1 MAGAV
6 EGLKHVPFLRGGLE
20 GEFEGFDHGS
30 GALQREKII
39 RIKSV
44 LYVQP
49 SMKVAYMI
57 PVSNS
62 LELLLKQPGVSEAT
76 LKRSPSLS

>member
-1 MAGAV
+1 MVAGAV
-6 EGLKHVPFLRGGLE
+6 EGLEHVPLLWGCLE
-20 GEFEGFDHGS
+20 GSLRALTMVSE
-30 GALQREKII
+30 ALQKEKII

-44 LYVQP
+44 SYVQP

-62 LELLLKQPGVSEAT
+62 LEPLLKQTGVSEAT
-76 LKRSPSLS
+76 VNSQSFS